1 MSLKKRS
8 SCDGARSASRV
19 PARGGGAR
27 EAFLAHRGSRGRPVV
42 SLPDRDKDISGTHWR
57 ESGGMFTHA
66 PAMARDAA
74 GAVVLAVIGTDG
86 RLHVRRRLS
95 PAAGSPLGPW
105 R

>member
-1 MSLKKRS
+1 M
-8 SCDGARSASRV
+8 